1 MLARAAI
8 RATAAAAAASRAVV
22 RPSIA
27 LSRAAARSTAAPAL
41 CASFQARGKSSLAS
55 LLQREVEEEKGNC
68 FEGEELE
75 ELHAKVDKIFSL
87 SETPG
92 SMEVVLTGQI
102 GSDAIRVTF
111 DAQDSVELEDND
123 YEGGDDD
130 DEDDDDAFEG
140 GDNDEQEGDD
150 DDDEQE
156 DELPGIRFVA
166 DITRD
171 NQGLQFECVASSN
184 LTVERVRFL
193 SDFAANAEKE
203 GVYFGPNF
211 IDLEL
216 DVQEKFYDYL
226 AARKIDDELAQFIT
240 QYADLK
246 EQREYLSFL
255 ESAEKFVKK

>member
-1 MLARAAI
+1 MMSAN
-8 RATAAAAAASRAVV
+8 
-22 RPSIA
+22 
-27 LSRAAARSTAAPAL
+27 
-41 CASFQARGKSSLAS
+41 
-55 LLQREVEEEKGNC
+55 QREVEEEKGNC

-102 GSDAIRVTF
+102 GSDAIRVKF
-111 DAQDSVELEDND
+111 DAQDAVELDDSPDYEGSDGEEDDEDSAYDGEDND
-123 YEGGDDD
+123 D
-130 DEDDDDAFEG
+130 DEEDD
-140 GDNDEQEGDD
+140 N
-150 DDDEQE
+150 E

-193 SDFAANAEKE
+193 RDFAADAEKE
-203 GVYFGPNF
+203 SHYFGPNF
-211 IDLEL
+211 VDLEL

-246 EQREYLSFL
+246 EQREYLAFL
-255 ESAEKFVKK
+255 ESAEQFVKK